1 MKLLTVLLA
10 VALLGCAVQTS
21 HGADWDG
28 LPVPAEPPQGKKWKL
43 QSISD
48 DFNYEASGSNKPDAF
63 KNRWDDWFINKDSG
77 PGLTEY
83 RRDLSYTT
91 GGRLAIKMIRKN
103 KTKQVN
109 TGCISSFKTFKFP
122 LYVEAKAKI
131 SNQVLANAV
140 WMLSSDS
147 TQEIDVIEAYGSNRT
162 DQNWYAHRMHL
173 SHHVF
178 LRPQGKP
185 YIDYQPTDAG
195 SWYFKSTPW
204 RSGFNRVGV
213 YWRDELHLEYYINGK
228 KVRTVSGKNKID
240 PKGFT
245 GGTGLAKPQ
254 HIIIN
259 AESQKWRE
267 DKGVTATDNE
277 LKENNEF
284 LVDWVRVYKAE

>member
-1 MKLLTVLLA
+1 MKSLTVLLA
-10 VALLGCAVQTS
+10 IVLLICVVQPS

-28 LPVPAEPPQGKKWKL
+28 LAIPAKPPQGKKWKL

-48 DFNYEASGSNKPDAF
+48 DFNYKAGGSSKPKAF
-63 KNRWDDWFINKDSG
+63 TNRWTDWFINPYSG

-91 GGRLAIKMIRKN
+91 GGRLAIKMVRKPG
-103 KTKQVN
+103 TKQVN
-109 TGCISSFKTFKFP
+109 IGCISSHKTFKFP

-131 SNQVLANAV
+131 SDQVLANGV

-147 TQEIDVIEAYGSNRT
+147 TQEIDIIEAYGSSRP
-162 DQNWYAHRMHL
+162 DQEWFAHRMHI

-178 LRPQGKP
+178 RRPAGKP
-185 YIDYQPTDAG
+185 ILDYQPTDAG

-213 YWRDELHLEYYINGK
+213 YWRDAWHLEYYINGK
-228 KVRTVSGKNKID
+228 KVRTVSGKDKID
-240 PKGFT
+240 PKGYT
-245 GGTGLAKPQ
+245 GGTGLTKPQ

-259 AESQKWRE
+259 AESQTWRE
-267 DKGVTATDNE
+267 NDGVTATDDE
-277 LKENNEF
+277 LKKNNEF